1 VFKYWPEQ
9 PFVEIHAE
17 SLLAKPGDRFSNF
30 PFGGSTGC
38 GAASWMIVLGKE
50 TVVRGFSH
58 YVDNHYQLA
67 YGIGPVEGYD
77 VVDWDYESRLVYA
90 KIGSQTY
97 GTRVSVDENHAETPT
112 GFQLDQN
119 YPNPFNPSTTIEYT
133 VAGVG
138 IQASGVSRVRLAV
151 YDMLGREVAVLV
163 DEQKAPGRY
172 SAVFDAAGLP
182 TGVYVYRLQA
192 GDYVEAK
199 RLVVVR

>member
-1 VFKYWPEQ
+1 MTDIEHDEDDTPAAF
-9 PFVEIHAE
+9 
-17 SLLAKPGDRFSNF
+17 SLKQNF
-30 PFGGSTGC
+30 
-38 GAASWMIVLGKE
+38 
-50 TVVRGFSH
+50 
-58 YVDNHYQLA
+58 
-67 YGIGPVEGYD
+67 
-77 VVDWDYESRLVYA
+77 
-90 KIGSQTY
+90 
-97 GTRVSVDENHAETPT
+97 
-112 GFQLDQN
+112 
-119 YPNPFNPSTTIEYT
+119 PNPFNPSTTIEYS